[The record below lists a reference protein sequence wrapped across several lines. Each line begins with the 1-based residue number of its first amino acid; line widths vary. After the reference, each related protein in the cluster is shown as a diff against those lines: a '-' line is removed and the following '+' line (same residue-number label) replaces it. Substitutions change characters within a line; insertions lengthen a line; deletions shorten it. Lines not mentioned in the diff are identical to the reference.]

1 MQLEEKVGAKKRG
14 KERER
19 QQGRKC
25 SPMGGDEQGTAECPV
40 TSASC
45 PLFVI
50 QTDPGEVSDRHA
62 ECLRYPHQRLSLRRG
77 SRSNSSSTAPTS
89 RRQSHLRERLRLQLT
104 CSSFPILPTRG
115 QTGRPRCQRVHQLRG
130 STIAEFHSSTS
141 HADDPTPKHGT
152 PIVQHPSTSQLE
164 HTKTP
169 KHQNTKT
176 PKHQNT
182 NHPNTPT
189 PSSARTHRFRKSLT
203 RSHPSIPG
211 DPPGLCPPTLPF
223 CGLRTLLPSR
233 SARLLIPRRDRY
245 RHDRPGLP
253 PGLGPEPPRCL
264 RW

>member
-169 KHQNTKT
+169 KDQKTKT

-182 NHPNTPT
+182 KTPITPT
-189 PSSARTHRFRKSLT
+189 PQHPALPELIVSANHSPVPTP
-203 RSHPSIPG
+203 PSPEILL
-211 DPPGLCPPTLPF
+211 DFALPLF
-223 CGLRTLLPSR
+223 PSAGFER
-233 SARLLIPRRDRY
+233 CFPVG
-245 RHDRPGLP
+245 RPGY
-253 PGLGPEPPRCL
+253 
-264 RW
+264 